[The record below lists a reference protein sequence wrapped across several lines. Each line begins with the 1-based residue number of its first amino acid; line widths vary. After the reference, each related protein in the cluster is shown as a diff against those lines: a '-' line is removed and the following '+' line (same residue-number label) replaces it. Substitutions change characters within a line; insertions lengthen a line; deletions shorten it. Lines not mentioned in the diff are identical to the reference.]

1 MKTNIVNHKDVSIKF
16 TYKTLGEAIH
26 DFFGLKGDYIGL
38 RDNEVVTMLGR
49 NLRKDISYKR
59 TGQIVNCI
67 EMQTYPVDDIKAE
80 PIAEYVSD
88 VLRNDDQQL
97 ADSIILTTVDPKL
110 CKKRIRLTETL
121 ILEPIYIYISP
132 SEVMEMFNNIEN
144 KVLNNQI
151 LSSKEELEFIII
163 PIFLGD
169 DKKEEITSRL
179 CYLFKEYSEVMDYT
193 LSLKIS
199 FVLWLMIDRNIED
212 SSQKNQLN
220 KVIDMEQKM
229 DSLQELIN
237 EEKKEVKIALKK
249 ANTKIKDYEIQTK
262 EHNNIIKE
270 QGNRIKEQNNEL
282 LKKDNTIKEKDSK
295 IKEKD
300 NIIKQLSLAISKS
313 SKIPYEALIA
323 MTNTNFEE

>member
-110 CKKRIRLTETL
+110 CKKRIGLTETL
-121 ILEPIYIYISP
+121 ILKPIHIYISP

-151 LSSKEELEFIII
+151 LSSK
-163 PIFLGD
+163 
-169 DKKEEITSRL
+169 
-179 CYLFKEYSEVMDYT
+179 
-193 LSLKIS
+193 
-199 FVLWLMIDRNIED
+199 
-212 SSQKNQLN
+212 
-220 KVIDMEQKM
+220 
-229 DSLQELIN
+229 
-237 EEKKEVKIALKK
+237 
-249 ANTKIKDYEIQTK
+249 
-262 EHNNIIKE
+262 
-270 QGNRIKEQNNEL
+270 
-282 LKKDNTIKEKDSK
+282 
-295 IKEKD
+295 
-300 NIIKQLSLAISKS
+300 KS
-313 SKIPYEALIA
+313 WNL
-323 MTNTNFEE
+323 